1 MCRRFNDVFRC
12 ASFHRLRERVSKS
25 FSADSDLAPR
35 FADWCTAHRCF
46 SLCNE
51 YFPDRL
57 QEEDLLVWSRVS
69 PVSTGSRY
77 WGFFFCTKRSQAYR
91 PREAFHATSFT
102 VTTSRLRSIFEPP
115 LLHRRRA
122 SERGTSLAPS
132 RGLTAVE
139 AIPKAAQRARR
150 SGPVEETPMTTTTL
164 VAHAGSR
171 CCCSTK
177 STDNR
182 KNEPEKASATTA
194 RWTNR

>member
-1 MCRRFNDVFRC
+1 M
-12 ASFHRLRERVSKS
+12 
-25 FSADSDLAPR
+25 FSG
-35 FADWCTAHRCF
+35 AHRSIGF
-46 SLCNE
+46 VSVFQNRFPLTLISRRASQIGVRRIGVSLSATNT
-51 YFPDRL
+51 FPIDSKRKTCSSGL
-57 QEEDLLVWSRVS
+57 ELVRSARALA
-69 PVSTGSRY
+69 TGV
-77 WGFFFCTKRSQAYR
+77 FFFCTKRSQAYR